1 MTDLKRGML
10 VQHASLGLGKVIALE
25 ADAVHVFFE
34 ARDQRFATK
43 LRLPLAAPFLSPSE
57 ARNPWLKGLSSF
69 SRDSKTGRYGLAQ
82 TWLTQEQAIAR
93 FTDAFPKGF
102 ADSKYLAG
110 GEKAGRAHRWRA
122 AHEAWGELL
131 GDGAGERLLGE
142 DKVSELVRRVLRVER
157 HVGALH
163 PAADRASLKGALAD
177 PAASAA
183 FFAALFDFL
192 AAPAPAEAGF
202 HKLAAAVA
210 ALPGDGSAGSAWQ
223 IATLLPFVAQPERHM
238 LLRPKA
244 TGDAASRLGFDLS
257 YEAAPNWTTYAAL
270 LRMSKLLLETLKP
283 LGARDYIDVESFLHL
298 TGTRRA
304 SA

>member
-43 LRLPLAAPFLSPSE
+43 LRLPLAATFLSPSE

-69 SRDSKTGRYGLAQ
+69 SCDSKTGRYGLAQ
-82 TWLTQEQAIAR
+82 TWLTQEQAVAR
-93 FTDAFPKGF
+93 FTEAFPKGF

-110 GEKAGRAHRWRA
+110 GEKAGRAHRWRT
-122 AHEAWGELL
+122 AHEAWGQLL
-131 GDGAGERLLGE
+131 GDGAGERLLGQG
-142 DKVSELVRRVLRVER
+142 KVSELVRRVLRVER
-157 HVGALH
+157 LVGALH
-163 PAADRASLKGALAD
+163 PAAERASLKGALAD

-183 FFAALFDFL
+183 YFAALFEVL

-202 HKLAAAVA
+202 QKLAAAAA
-210 ALPGDGSAGSAWQ
+210 ALPGDGPTGSAWP
-223 IATLLPFVAQPERHM
+223 IATLLPFVAQPERHL

-244 TGDAASRLGFDLS
+244 TCDAASRLGFDLS
-257 YEAAPNWTTYAAL
+257 YQAAPNWATYAAL

-283 LGARDYIDVESFLHL
+283 LGARDFVDVESFLHL
-298 TGTRRA
+298 TATRRV

>member
-10 VQHASLGLGKVIALE
+10 VQHTSLGLGKVIALE

-43 LRLPLAAPFLSPSE
+43 LRLPLAAPLLSPSE
-57 ARNPWLKGLSSF
+57 ARSPWLKGLSSF
-69 SRDSKTGRYGLAQ
+69 SLDARTGRYGLAH
-82 TWLTQEQAIAR
+82 TWLTQDQALAR

-122 AHEAWGELL
+122 AHESWTELL

-142 DKVSELVRRVLRVER
+142 DKVSELVRRALRVER
-157 HVGALH
+157 NVAALH
-163 PAADRASLKGALAD
+163 PAADRASLKAALAD
-177 PAASAA
+177 PAAAGA
-183 FFAALFDFL
+183 FFAALFEVL
-192 AAPAPAEAGF
+192 ASPAPAEAGF
-202 HKLAAAVA
+202 QKLAAAVA
-210 ALPGDGSAGSAWQ
+210 ALPGDGPAGSAWP
-223 IATLLPFVAQPERHM
+223 IATLLPFVAQPERHL

-244 TGDAASRLGFDLS
+244 TCDAAVRLGFDLN
-257 YEAAPNWTTYAAL
+257 YEAAPNWATYAAL

-283 LGARDYIDVESFLHL
+283 LGARDFVDVESFLHL
-298 TGTRRA
+298 TATRRA
-304 SA
+304 AA